1 MDMSRSV
8 KFHINEDVL
17 PADELKGCVSEFLDL
32 LKDAANDCMSDIQ
45 WFASVK
51 NGSIALAAYP
61 SSSTETSAEIDE
73 CLAAIHSDFVCMRG
87 GKAPTLFSDKTLDR
101 YQKLTKLLTVDGKLK
116 GEPTIQVVS
125 PEITD
130 NTPVSI
136 SPVIP
141 EKTEPIKA
149 FGTAYGI
156 VKSLS
161 AVGTQYLALYDEV
174 TKRRIK
180 VFYNDNMLDQVRKS
194 YKNRV
199 RVTGEILYS
208 EDGVKREIRAYEIE
222 IEDEAEA
229 EAPVRFLDLFG
240 ILGGDAR

>member
-1 MDMSRSV
+1 M
-8 KFHINEDVL
+8 
-17 PADELKGCVSEFLDL
+17 
-32 LKDAANDCMSDIQ
+32 
-45 WFASVK
+45 
-51 NGSIALAAYP
+51 
-61 SSSTETSAEIDE
+61 
-73 CLAAIHSDFVCMRG
+73 
-87 GKAPTLFSDKTLDR
+87 
-101 YQKLTKLLTVDGKLK
+101 
-116 GEPTIQVVS
+116 
-125 PEITD
+125 
-130 NTPVSI
+130 
-136 SPVIP
+136 
-141 EKTEPIKA
+141 
-149 FGTAYGI
+149 
-156 VKSLS
+156 
-161 AVGTQYLALYDEV
+161 GTQYLALYDEV

>member
-1 MDMSRSV
+1 MDESRSI

-17 PADELKGCVSEFLDL
+17 PADELKGCVTEFFDL

-45 WFASVK
+45 WLASVK

-61 SSSTETSAEIDE
+61 NSSTETPSEIDE
-73 CLAAIHSDFVCMRG
+73 CLSAIHNDFVCIRG
-87 GKAPTLFSDKTLDR
+87 GKPPALFSEKTLDR
-101 YQKLTKLLTVDGKLK
+101 YKRLTKLLTVNGKLK

-130 NTPVSI
+130 KAPVSI
-136 SPVIP
+136 SPMIP

-149 FGTAYGI
+149 FGTAYGT

-174 TKRRIK
+174 TKRRVK
-180 VFYNDNMLDQVRKS
+180 VFYNNDMLDVVRES
-194 YKNRV
+194 YMNRV

-208 EDGVKREIRAYEIE
+208 EDGAKREIRAFEIE
-222 IEDEAEA
+222 IEDEN

-240 ILGGDAR
+240 LLGGDAR

>member
-1 MDMSRSV
+1 MDESRSI
-8 KFHINEDVL
+8 KFHISEDVL
-17 PADELKGCVSEFLDL
+17 PADELKGCVAEFLDL
-32 LKDAANDCMSDIQ
+32 LKDATNDCMSDIQ

-61 SSSTETSAEIDE
+61 DSSTETNTEIDE
-73 CLAAIHSDFVCMRG
+73 CLSAIHNDFVCIRG
-87 GKAPTLFSDKTLDR
+87 GKPPALFSDKTLDR
-101 YQKLTKLLTVDGKLK
+101 YQRLVKILTINGKLK

-125 PEITD
+125 PKIK
-130 NTPVSI
+130 NQAPVSMGPMI
-136 SPVIP
+136 VK
-141 EKTEPIKA
+141 KTEPIKA

-174 TKRRIK
+174 TKQRIK
-180 VFYNDNMLDQVRKS
+180 VFYDDNMIDEVRKS

-208 EDGVKREIRAYEIE
+208 EDGIKKEIKAFEIKL
-222 IEDEAEA
+222 EDEDDI
-229 EAPVRFLDLFG
+229 PVRFLDLFG
-240 ILGGDAR
+240 ILGGDTR